1 MSPKSAPIDEATISV
16 IFLFLAFADTLLS
29 DEFHLVYFDNFVPIV

>member
-16 IFLFLAFADTLLS
+16 IFYIPPYSFSIS
-29 DEFHLVYFDNFVPIV
+29 DSKNISYMR